1 MHQFACFYEMAT
13 FVSKTGLL
21 WGLVQIPQKQEE
33 RVNMVNIEVKRVF
46 DLMPTRVSWIV
57 LLEMVLINICLSNFK
72 HLLKSALIYWV

>member
-33 RVNMVNIEVKRVF
+33 KVNMVNIEVKRVF
-46 DLMPTRVSWIV
+46 DLMPTRGSWD
-57 LLEMVLINICLSNFK
+57 CLAWDGTDQYMLFK
-72 HLLKSALIYWV
+72 F